1 MGFNCFNPQSIP
13 HPDAGFPG
21 SKPKVKVDMSEEE
34 RAEAALRRDAMFLA
48 VKPVAPMGRFKAPTM
63 EGLFI

>member
-1 MGFNCFNPQSIP
+1 MGFNGFNPQSIP

-34 RAEAALRRDAMFLA
+34 RAEAAVRRDAMFLA
-48 VKPVAPMGRFKAPTM
+48 V
-63 EGLFI
+63 